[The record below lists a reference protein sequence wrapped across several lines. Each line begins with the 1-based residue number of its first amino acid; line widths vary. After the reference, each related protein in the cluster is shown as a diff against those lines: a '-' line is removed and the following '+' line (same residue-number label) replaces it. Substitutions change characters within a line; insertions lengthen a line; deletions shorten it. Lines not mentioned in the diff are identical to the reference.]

1 MSRTPTYRIH
11 LLVLLALL
19 LALASLTA
27 CSDAEIKAK
36 RATKAA
42 ARATPTASDG
52 NASQVMQTA
61 TAISQQVAATGT
73 ALSQETAATATA
85 LSQEVAATG
94 TAISEEVASTPVP
107 TDTPVVQAGQ
117 GQWYAIDAVSHSDND
132 VLDVLTLHLLRAQRT
147 DQGLLLRIAFE
158 YEGDSEVS
166 ITGGI
171 PRRDIRLTDASGNGY
186 ELLNSDQA
194 VISLNPNGHRFRP
207 GGGVAGNLLFPLPEG
222 KEPYTFYFPTYK
234 PIEFR
239 LEKKMKPPLAA
250 LKPGRYAVDQT
261 LHSNDDD
268 LAPIA
273 LRVDSVEVG
282 EEDITFHV
290 AFVNTGRRG
299 YEVWGPDG
307 MNDAWLIDA
316 ERNQYVPIA
325 TSDNLASSITPEGGW
340 QPGQAHEG
348 TITFPLP
355 TAPGVLRFTFRTYP
369 AVTLTFD
376 ERGLQ
381 TAAITSRTGGPPPAT
396 PTPKPSQVAYQR
408 ITQLLAQQVQA
419 ILDGDEEAY
428 LAPFAPDLREE
439 QRAIFRRM
447 QQVPLSGYA
456 LELSPNE
463 DLRGADQGEMHR
475 VSVWGR
481 YTLEGIPPDNDFRY
495 TADYDFVQQGDSW
508 QITAIDNDDF
518 TPFWFLGDV
527 VVDHSPHFRIFTRP
541 DTEARTAT
549 LARELEAAYDD
560 LKGKGLPVEPMNVA
574 FFTGPEEDLYELTG
588 HGGTR
593 LLGLAVAQYSFE
605 NNQVHVNSRAF
616 FINGKAFAEHA
627 DDLAAGE
634 RASTITHEM
643 VHLALSKESRPFIP
657 PWLNEGLAVYYAEQ
671 APPERLRTL
680 VTEGR
685 LNELSL
691 VELTGAESL
700 GEHDV
705 LGETVGY
712 EYLYS
717 GAAITYLV
725 QTYGEDKVMA
735 FYRAYSQVP
744 DAELAEKFSGMFASL
759 LASTHMTQM
768 AQEKTPVFVQQYFGI
783 SLEELDAAVKAWL
796 QQLGP

>member
-1 MSRTPTYRIH
+1 MFYDRTDRA
-11 LLVLLALL
+11 VALWIPL
-19 LALASLTA
+19 LALAALSA
-27 CSDAEIKAK
+27 CGGQ
-36 RATKAA
+36 RA
-42 ARATPTASDG
+42 ARTAAPPSASDG
-52 NASQVMQTA
+52 SAGQALQTA
-61 TAISQQVAATGT
+61 TAIAGGVAATP
-73 ALSQETAATATA
+73 ALAD
-85 LSQEVAATG
+85 
-94 TAISEEVASTPVP
+94 ISVVP
-107 TDTPVVQAGQ
+107 TGR
-117 GQWYAIDAVSHSDND
+117 GQWYAIDAVSHSNNG
-132 VLDVLTLHLLRAQRT
+132 VLNVLTLHLLRAQRT
-147 DQGLLLRIAFE
+147 DRGLLLRVVFE

-166 ITGGI
+166 ILGGVSQ
-171 PRRDIRLTDASGNGY
+171 RDIRLTDASGNGY
-186 ELLNSDQA
+186 EPLEVDPALL
-194 VISLNPNGHRFRP
+194 SLDPNGHRFRP
-207 GGGVAGNLLFPLPEG
+207 GGGVAGSLLFPLPEG
-222 KEPYTFYFPTYK
+222 KEPYTLHFPTYE
-234 PIEFR
+234 PIAFR
-239 LEKKMKPPLAA
+239 LKKKMEPPLAEP
-250 LKPGRYAVDQT
+250 KPGRYAVDQT
-261 LHSNDDD
+261 LRSNRDI

-282 EEDITFHV
+282 EEEITFHV

-299 YEVWGPDG
+299 YNVSGPNG

-325 TSDNLASSITPEGGW
+325 VSDNLATGIAPPDGW
-340 QPGQAHEG
+340 QPGQAHAG
-348 TITFPLP
+348 TITFPRP
-355 TAPGVLRFTFRTYP
+355 AATGVLRFTFRYYP
-369 AVTLTFD
+369 AVTLTFG

-408 ITQLLAQQVQA
+408 ITQMLAQQAQA
-419 ILDGDEEAY
+419 ILDRDEEAY

-439 QRAIFRRM
+439 QRVIFRRM
-447 QQVPLSGYA
+447 QQVPLSGYT

-463 DLRGADQGEMHR
+463 DLWGADQGEMHR
-475 VSVWGR
+475 VRVWGR

-508 QITAIDNDDF
+508 QITAVYNGDF

-527 VVDHSPHFRIFTRP
+527 VVDHSPHFLIFTRP
-541 DTEARTAT
+541 EAEARTAT

-574 FFTGPEEDLYELTG
+574 FFTGPEEDLYDLTG

-616 FINGKAFAEHA
+616 FINGKAFAQHA
-627 DDLAAGE
+627 DDLAAGG

-643 VHLALSKESRPFIP
+643 VHLALSRESRPFIP
-657 PWLNEGLAVYYAEQ
+657 PWLSEGLAVYYAEQ
-671 APPERLRTL
+671 APPERLRAL

-685 LNELSL
+685 LNDLSL
-691 VELTGAESL
+691 VDLTGAESL

-705 LGETVGY
+705 LGTTVGY

-725 QTYGEDKVMA
+725 QTYGEDKVLA

-759 LASTHMTQM
+759 LASAHMTQM
-768 AQEKTPVFVQQYFGI
+768 AQEKTPVLVQQYFGI

-796 QQLGP
+796 RQRP

>member
-1 MSRTPTYRIH
+1 MTTAFKRYITLS
-11 LLVLLALL
+11 LALML
-19 LALASLTA
+19 LLLSLLG

-36 RATKAA
+36 RATRAAQKRQDITTPAATPAA
-42 ARATPTASDG
+42 AQSASPTEKAEDAPVPTATPTW
-52 NASQVMQTA
+52 
-61 TAISQQVAATGT
+61 
-73 ALSQETAATATA
+73 
-85 LSQEVAATG
+85 
-94 TAISEEVASTPVP
+94 TPAP
-107 TDTPVVQAGQ
+107 TDTPVVLAGK
-117 GQWYAIDAVSHSDND
+117 GQWYAIDAISHSDND
-132 VLDVLTLHLLRAQRT
+132 VLDVLALHLLRAQRT

-166 ITGGI
+166 ITGGVS
-171 PRRDIRLTDASGNGY
+171 RRDIRLTDASSNDY
-186 ELLNSDQA
+186 ELLDGDQA
-194 VISLNPNGHRFRP
+194 VIFLNPNGHRFRP

-222 KEPYTFYFPTYK
+222 KEPYTLHFPTYE

-239 LEKKMKPPLAA
+239 LEKKMKPPLAE
-250 LKPGRYAVDQT
+250 LKPGHYAIDQT
-261 LHSNDDD
+261 LRSNDDH

-282 EEDITFHV
+282 EEDVTFHV

-299 YEVWGPDG
+299 YDVSGPDG

-316 ERNQYVPIA
+316 ERNQYVPIGA
-325 TSDNLASSITPEGGW
+325 SDNLATGIAPPDGW

-355 TAPGVLRFTFRTYP
+355 TAPGALHFTFSYYP

-376 ERGLQ
+376 KKGLQ
-381 TAAITSRTGGPPPAT
+381 AAAITSRTGGPPPAT
-396 PTPKPSQVAYQR
+396 PTPKPSQVAYQT
-408 ITQLLAQQVQA
+408 ITQMLAAQAQA
-419 ILDGDEEAY
+419 ILDGNEEAY
-428 LAPFAPDLREE
+428 LAPFAPDLQEE

-481 YTLEGIPPDNDFRY
+481 YTLKGIPQDNDFRY
-495 TADYDFVQQGDSW
+495 TADYDFVRQGDSW
-508 QITAIDNDDF
+508 QITAVYNDDF

-527 VVDHSPHFRIFTRP
+527 VVDHSPHFLIFTRP

-560 LKGKGLPVEPMNVA
+560 LQGKGLPVEPMNVA
-574 FFTGPEEDLYELTG
+574 FFTGPEEDLRDLTG
-588 HGGTR
+588 RGGTR

-605 NNQVHVNSRAF
+605 ENKVHVNSRAF

-627 DDLAAGE
+627 DDLAASE
-634 RASTITHEM
+634 RAATITHEM
-643 VHLALSKESRPFIP
+643 VHLALSRESRPFIP
-657 PWLNEGLAVYYAEQ
+657 PWLSEGPAVYYAEQ
-671 APPERLRTL
+671 APPEKLRTL
-680 VTEGR
+680 MTEGR

-691 VELTGAESL
+691 VDLTGAESL

-705 LGETVGY
+705 LGTTVGY

-744 DAELAEKFSGMFASL
+744 DAELAEKFSGMFASMF
-759 LASTHMTQM
+759 ASAHMSQM
-768 AQEKTPVFVQQYFGI
+768 AEEKTPAFVQQYFGV

-796 QQLGP
+796 VEMTN